1 MKHLSSVL
9 ILFALIGLSACGGEQ
24 KQAEEQHE
32 NHPGMSKGKAIFIN
46 NCNTCHKLNDK
57 IIGPALTGA
66 MARWDNDTVRIR
78 AFIKN
83 SQEAIHN
90 GDKRA
95 QEVYKEFNE
104 TIMTPMPHLTD
115 ADINELIDYINKGV
129 D

>member
-1 MKHLSSVL
+1 MKRFFIAITTVTMLAS
-9 ILFALIGLSACGGEQ
+9 CGGSEQ
-24 KQAEEQHE
+24 STQQEHE
-32 NHPGMSKGKAIFIN
+32 NHPDMSKGKAIFIA
-46 NCNTCHKLNDK
+46 NCNTCHKLNEK
-57 IIGPALTGA
+57 MTGPALAGA
-66 MARWDNDTVRIR
+66 LTRWNNDTTRIR

-115 ADINELIDYINKGV
+115 ADINELLDYINKGV
-129 D
+129 E

>member
-1 MKHLSSVL
+1 MKRFLVAITVL
-9 ILFALIGLSACGGEQ
+9 TMLASCGGSEQ
-24 KQAEEQHE
+24 STQQEHE
-32 NHPGMSKGKAIFIN
+32 NHPGMSKGKAIFIA

-57 IIGPALTGA
+57 LVGPALTGA
-66 MARWDNDTVRIR
+66 LARWNNDTTRIR

-115 ADINELIDYINKGV
+115 ADINEVLDYINKGV
-129 D
+129 E

>member
-1 MKHLSSVL
+1 MKRYLIAIPVL
-9 ILFALIGLSACGGEQ
+9 AMLASCGGSEQ
-24 KQAEEQHE
+24 STNQEHE
-32 NHPGMSKGKAIFIN
+32 NHPGMSKGKAIFVA
-46 NCNTCHKLNDK
+46 NCTTCHKLNEK
-57 IIGPALTGA
+57 MIGPALTGVLS
-66 MARWDNDTVRIR
+66 RWNNDTTRIR

-115 ADINELIDYINKGV
+115 ADINELLDYINKGIE
-129 D
+129 